1 MINDKR
7 KILAVIGESESR
19 ALVALIESFHL
30 KFDVEIVTFVDS
42 KAIDHVKYSKVKLI
56 ERNLDLPDYM
66 KGLEDLVRN
75 ADLVVCDG
83 SEMFSSFQSLRAAR
97 KLNIPHACFLRRSSR
112 ELLDSDLQQRSIH
125 FDIINYSNL
134 IITSY
139 KRLSYQLAQEGVLSS
154 KVCPMVWVDSK
165 SSFELRRTK
174 RAKMRKYLGVTD
186 QTKLINVFVDTSDS
200 QRVLDIL
207 RSFKL
212 ADKNEGFSSGNT
224 KLMIIDE
231 KAITQD
237 LKYKSQS
244 MGYGSSLMFLGQE
257 TGDIMTDLIS
267 AGDLIVY
274 DRHLPRQTLPELVFD
289 IKGHASSGRT
299 IVVRPESVISEELSQ
314 SEITEILDYNAVA
327 SHSKLKELM
336 KFSRS
341 VNDPT
346 TNPVELSSDWSILF
360 ERVLQLAHEKPKS
373 DASIDI
379 ESLLF
384 ELAEAKNT
392 DSITSVLVKA
402 EEILL
407 TEVKESP
414 VYSKL
419 LSLMGSKYSEIGN
432 DNVAMTKF
440 EEAIKLDEK
449 DHAAISGSGMIHV
462 KQQNIEVAVSCFRR
476 SLALQPNCSQS
487 LIGMGMVYRK
497 IKLGSESIYWFKRA
511 VDQLGSNSIA
521 TKHLVQ
527 TCLEFCTVPSSV
539 EALESLLEED
549 SENDIIKKALIKVYD
564 EQGRWKQSMNL
575 SQPA

>member
-1 MINDKR
+1 
-7 KILAVIGESESR
+7 
-19 ALVALIESFHL
+19 
-30 KFDVEIVTFVDS
+30 
-42 KAIDHVKYSKVKLI
+42 
-56 ERNLDLPDYM
+56 
-66 KGLEDLVRN
+66 
-75 ADLVVCDG
+75 
-83 SEMFSSFQSLRAAR
+83 
-97 KLNIPHACFLRRSSR
+97 
-112 ELLDSDLQQRSIH
+112 
-125 FDIINYSNL
+125 
-134 IITSY
+134 
-139 KRLSYQLAQEGVLSS
+139 
-154 KVCPMVWVDSK
+154 
-165 SSFELRRTK
+165 
-174 RAKMRKYLGVTD
+174 
-186 QTKLINVFVDTSDS
+186 
-200 QRVLDIL
+200 
-207 RSFKL
+207 
-212 ADKNEGFSSGNT
+212 
-224 KLMIIDE
+224 
-231 KAITQD
+231 
-237 LKYKSQS
+237 
-244 MGYGSSLMFLGQE
+244 
-257 TGDIMTDLIS
+257 
-267 AGDLIVY
+267 
-274 DRHLPRQTLPELVFD
+274 
-289 IKGHASSGRT
+289 
-299 IVVRPESVISEELSQ
+299 
-314 SEITEILDYNAVA
+314 
-327 SHSKLKELM
+327 
-336 KFSRS
+336 
-341 VNDPT
+341 
-346 TNPVELSSDWSILF
+346 
-360 ERVLQLAHEKPKS
+360 
-373 DASIDI
+373 
-379 ESLLF
+379 LF

-432 DNVAMTKF
+432 DDIAMTKF